1 MPDGHD
7 RNYIMTENSKNR
19 NSCIRIYKKGP
30 GRLKE
35 IGRLNKAVGH
45 AESRA
50 RRAEREEPYTG

>member
-1 MPDGHD
+1 MIEI
-7 RNYIMTENSKNR
+7 IMTENSKNR